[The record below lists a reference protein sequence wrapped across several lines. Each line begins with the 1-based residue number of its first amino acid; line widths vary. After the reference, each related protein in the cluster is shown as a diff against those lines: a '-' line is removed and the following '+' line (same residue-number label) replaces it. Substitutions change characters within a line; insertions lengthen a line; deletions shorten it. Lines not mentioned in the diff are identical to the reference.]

1 MSLTRARDRGASSS
15 STTSKGPC
23 LKCDLEVKST
33 GEGVPCSL
41 CEYWT
46 HTKCVKGITS
56 DFIENHDG
64 IMRLSGGSG
73 YLHPGCRKAI
83 SKLNVNLK
91 EQAAK
96 VGDLEKDAD
105 HAELER
111 KAMKE
116 KMDRLEAQLDQV
128 RAQMVA
134 LQKEMEDGMEK
145 AVKVVKEE
153 VNVERRQME
162 EKASNIVLYGLVEA
176 EGDDAKERKEKD
188 EENVKKIAQAIG
200 VEIAGSIDAKY
211 RAGKRI
217 QGAKPRPLIVTVDDD
232 ETRISLLKR
241 APLLSR
247 ATEWKGVFIWEDMT
261 KKQREEN
268 NKREAELRLER
279 DRKNDEAKNDGKTGG
294 SYRIKGRG
302 EGRRVVWWWD
312 SRERTE

>member
-1 MSLTRARDRGASSS
+1 MSLTRASGREKGTTS
-15 STTSKGPC
+15 TSKGPC
-23 LKCDLEVKST
+23 LKLEVKST
-33 GEGVPCSL
+33 GEGIPCSL

-56 DFIENHDG
+56 EFIENHDG

-96 VGDLEKDAD
+96 VDELEKDAD

-116 KMDRLEAQLDQV
+116 KMERLEAQLDQV

-134 LQKEMEDGMEK
+134 LQKEIENGMEK
-145 AVKVVKEE
+145 AVQVVKEE

-176 EGDDAKERKEKD
+176 QGNDAKERKEKD
-188 EENVKKIAQAIG
+188 EENVRKIAEAIG

-217 QGAKPRPLIVTVDDD
+217 EGAKPRPLIVMIDDD
-232 ETRISLLKR
+232 ETRINLLKK
-241 APLLSR
+241 APLLAR
-247 ATEWKGVFIWEDMT
+247 AAEWKGVFIWEDLT

-268 NKREAELRLER
+268 SKREAELRTER
-279 DRKNDEAKNDGKTGG
+279 DRMNDEAKNEGKTGG